1 MEWTKH
7 ERGPALAEELARILC
22 NKMRV
27 CVDVKIMK
35 LYWNLVTD
43 YVLEL
48 KMHVC
53 LNETL
58 LESSDWLCAGMHVCV
73 DVKIMKL
80 CWNLV
85 TDYVLEL
92 KMHMCVDVKIT
103 CLC

>member
-48 KMHVC
+48 KMHV
-53 LNETL
+53 
-58 LESSDWLCAGMHVCV
+58 S
-73 DVKIMKL
+73 
-80 CWNLV
+80 
-85 TDYVLEL
+85 
-92 KMHMCVDVKIT
+92 
-103 CLC
+103 